1 MDSVGNI
8 DFQQYKDFFCLRN
21 FFCRYSITIWFKQKH
36 RIDSLSSLSS
46 IKQKQF
52 KGKLFPYL
60 FDPMNFQHTRIWII
74 KCCYRLATMLRALA
88 LYHGKSPV
96 HLFMVR
102 LAQGLCHAGK
112 GTVTLCPTHADRR
125 LINQPALAGLLVV
138 LTAFLDCKNSKF
150 VSSLNLFKI
159 VYSIMTQTDI

>member
-1 MDSVGNI
+1 
-8 DFQQYKDFFCLRN
+8 
-21 FFCRYSITIWFKQKH
+21 
-36 RIDSLSSLSS
+36 
-46 IKQKQF
+46 
-52 KGKLFPYL
+52 
-60 FDPMNFQHTRIWII
+60 
-74 KCCYRLATMLRALA
+74 MLRALA

-138 LTAFLDCKNSKF
+138 LTAFLDCKNSKYRFLKGESSQVVYICFILLVKTYFLF
-150 VSSLNLFKI
+150 VIFPK
-159 VYSIMTQTDI
+159 